1 MGAESRSRRA
11 RSSQD
16 AVLNRTL
23 QGFSSDTH
31 GVCPSHALV
40 AEVQGGAPASGG
52 VESPRLSVLS
62 SPLLQRSSRAA
73 AEIPAYLPT
82 AGGKA
87 PGSATGTPS
96 SLSASLPLSW
106 WGRRQSRAKRITS
119 GRLRSQA
126 ACVSEQ
132 EGGSLLLR
140 SRGPMS

>member
-16 AVLNRTL
+16 AVSNRTL
-23 QGFSSDTH
+23 QGFSSDAH
-31 GVCPSHALV
+31 GVCPSRALV
-40 AEVQGGAPASGG
+40 AEVQRGAPASGG
-52 VESPRLSVLS
+52 VESPRVSVLS

-132 EGGSLLLR
+132 GGGSLLLR

>member
-1 MGAESRSRRA
+1 MGAESQSRRA

-23 QGFSSDTH
+23 QGFSSKAH
-31 GVCPSHALV
+31 GVCPSPALL
-40 AEVQGGAPASGG
+40 AEVQCGAPASGG
-52 VESPRLSVLS
+52 VESPHVSVFS

-73 AEIPAYLPT
+73 VEIPAYLPT

-126 ACVSEQ
+126 ACVSER
-132 EGGSLLLR
+132 GGGPLLL
-140 SRGPMS
+140 SSWGPLS

>member
-1 MGAESRSRRA
+1 MGAESQSRRA
-11 RSSQD
+11 GSS
-16 AVLNRTL
+16 
-23 QGFSSDTH
+23 QGFSSNAP
-31 GVCPSHALV
+31 GVCPSPALALEVQRHAL
-40 AEVQGGAPASGG
+40 ASGS
-52 VESPRLSVLS
+52 VESPRVSVLS

-73 AEIPAYLPT
+73 VEIPAYLPT

-126 ACVSEQ
+126 ACVSVR
-132 EGGSLLLR
+132 GGESLLLR